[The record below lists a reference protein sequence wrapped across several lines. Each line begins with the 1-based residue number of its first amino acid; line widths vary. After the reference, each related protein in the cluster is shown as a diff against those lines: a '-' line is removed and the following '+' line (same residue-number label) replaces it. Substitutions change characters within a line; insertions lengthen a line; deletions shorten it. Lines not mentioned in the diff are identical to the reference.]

1 MVNVM
6 MLIYLRCVL
15 FVIVCNHNI
24 YNVVIGYISKMLG
37 QYVIAFREALEA
49 SLIVVIIL
57 SYLSRTYRAMLSR
70 YVWIGVYS
78 AIVTSIL
85 IGILIFS
92 SYGML
97 DKDSQLLFEAIAAF
111 TAVVVL
117 SYVVRWMA
125 LKRRYIREEVERK
138 IEEVSSSRSIIGL
151 ISFSY
156 IIVFREG
163 LETVLFLT
171 PFVITDIS
179 TTLVGAILALA
190 SSLLFSYTI
199 FIIGIKMNL
208 KTFFY
213 YTSMLLIFIAG
224 GLAGYGVH
232 EFIEYLEVKN
242 ISLGW
247 LAEPAYMIDI
257 PMENLLHHKNII
269 GSILAV
275 MFGYTVKAEWLRL
288 IIHILYLATML
299 PIIFLTYRRK
309 LP

>member
-1 MVNVM
+1 
-6 MLIYLRCVL
+6 
-15 FVIVCNHNI
+15 
-24 YNVVIGYISKMLG
+24 MLG
-37 QYVIAFREALEA
+37 QYVIVFREALEA
-49 SLIVVIIL
+49 FLIVVIIL
-57 SYLSRTYRAMLSR
+57 SYLSRTNRAMLSR

-125 LKRRYIREEVERK
+125 LKGIYIREEVERK
-138 IEEVSSSRSIIGL
+138 TEEVSSSRSIIGL

-171 PFVITDIS
+171 PFVLIDIS

-190 SSLLFSYTI
+190 SSLLFSYII
-199 FIIGIKMNL
+199 FIIGIKINL
-208 KTFFY
+208 RAFFY
-213 YTSMLLIFIAG
+213 YTSMLLILIAG

-232 EFIEYLEVKN
+232 EVIEYLEVKS

-247 LAEPAYMIDI
+247 LTEPAYTLDI
-257 PMENLLHHKNII
+257 PKENLLHHKNII

-275 MFGYTVKAEWLRL
+275 MFGYTVEAEWLRL
-288 IIHILYLATML
+288 IIHILYLSTML

>member
-1 MVNVM
+1 
-6 MLIYLRCVL
+6 
-15 FVIVCNHNI
+15 
-24 YNVVIGYISKMLG
+24 MLG
-37 QYVIAFREALEA
+37 QYVIVFREALEA

-92 SYGML
+92 TYGML

-117 SYVVRWMA
+117 SYVVRWIA
-125 LKRRYIREEVERK
+125 LKGRYIREEVERK

-156 IIVFREG
+156 IIVFRES

-171 PFVITDIS
+171 PFVLTDIS

-190 SSLLFSYTI
+190 SSLLFSYII
-199 FIIGIKMNL
+199 FIIGIKINL
-208 KTFFY
+208 RTFFY
-213 YTSMLLIFIAG
+213 YTSMLLILIAG

-232 EFIEYLEVKN
+232 EVIEYLEVKN

-247 LAEPAYMIDI
+247 LAEPAYTLDI
-257 PMENLLHHKNII
+257 PKENLLHHKNII

-275 MFGYTVKAEWLRL
+275 MFGYTVEAEWLRL

-299 PIIFLTYRRK
+299 PIIFLTYRKK

>member
-1 MVNVM
+1 
-6 MLIYLRCVL
+6 
-15 FVIVCNHNI
+15 
-24 YNVVIGYISKMLG
+24 MLG
-37 QYVIAFREALEA
+37 QYVIVFREALEA

-92 SYGML
+92 TYGML

-117 SYVVRWMA
+117 SYVVRWIA
-125 LKRRYIREEVERK
+125 LKGRYIREEVERK

-171 PFVITDIS
+171 PFVLTDIS

-190 SSLLFSYTI
+190 SSLLFSYII
-199 FIIGIKMNL
+199 FIIGIKINL
-208 KTFFY
+208 RTFFY
-213 YTSMLLIFIAG
+213 YTSMLLILIAG

-232 EFIEYLEVKN
+232 EVIEYLEVKN

-247 LAEPAYMIDI
+247 LAEPAYTLDI
-257 PMENLLHHKNII
+257 PKENLLHHKNII

-275 MFGYTVKAEWLRL
+275 MFGYTVEAEWLRL

-299 PIIFLTYRRK
+299 PIIFLTYRKK

>member
-1 MVNVM
+1 MPE
-6 MLIYLRCVL
+6 
-15 FVIVCNHNI
+15 
-24 YNVVIGYISKMLG
+24 MLG
-37 QYVIAFREALEA
+37 QYLIAFRESLEA
-49 SLIVVIIL
+49 SLIVVIML
-57 SYLSRTYRAMLSR
+57 SYLSRTFRSGLSR
-70 YVWIGVYS
+70 YIWIGVYS
-78 AIVTSIL
+78 AIITSIL
-85 IGILIFS
+85 IGVSIFFT
-92 SYGML
+92 YGML
-97 DKDSQLLFEAIAAF
+97 DKVSQLLFEAVAAF

-125 LKRRYIREEVERK
+125 LKGRYIREEVERK
-138 IEEVSSSRSIIGL
+138 IEEISSRRSIIGL
-151 ISFSY
+151 LSFSF

-171 PFVITDIS
+171 PFYVTEIY
-179 TTLVGAILALA
+179 TTVVGAILALA

-199 FIIGIKMNL
+199 FIIGVKMNL

-232 EFIEYLEVKN
+232 EVIEYLEVKN

-247 LAEPAYMIDI
+247 LTEPAYILDI
-257 PMENLLHHKNII
+257 PRENLLHHKNII

-288 IIHILYLATML
+288 IIHITYLAIML
-299 PIIFLTYRRK
+299 PITFLSYRK
-309 LP
+309 KTL

>member
-1 MVNVM
+1 
-6 MLIYLRCVL
+6 
-15 FVIVCNHNI
+15 
-24 YNVVIGYISKMLG
+24 MLG

-85 IGILIFS
+85 IGILILS